1 MPPLGKRGSAI
12 MLSIVDGTFAALT
25 VLPFALV
32 FFLAYGNRARKLT
45 RPSLVRTTR
54 RRRKA

>member
-1 MPPLGKRGSAI
+1 

-54 RRRKA
+54 RRRRAPVTN

>member
-1 MPPLGKRGSAI
+1 

-32 FFLAYGNRARKLT
+32 FFLAYGNRASKIS

-54 RRRKA
+54 RRRRS